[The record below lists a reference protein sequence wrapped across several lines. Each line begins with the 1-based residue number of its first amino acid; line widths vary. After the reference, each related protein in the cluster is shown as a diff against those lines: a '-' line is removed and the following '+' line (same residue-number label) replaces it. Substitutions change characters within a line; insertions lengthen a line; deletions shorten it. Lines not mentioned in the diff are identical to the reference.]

1 MSLSRRTFNR
11 EFKIAAVKRLEAGTP
26 AGRLARE
33 LEVNPNQLHS
43 WRREYRHKPNSAF
56 SGEGRRRQEETQ
68 VAELE
73 RKVGQQ
79 AMELDFLK
87 GCLRRIEDLQRAQAA
102 ATSTPRSTNRSGKNK
117 KGAAR

>member
-1 MSLSRRTFNR
+1 MSTSRRTFNR
-11 EFKIAAVKRLEAGTP
+11 EFKVAAVKRLQLGTP
-26 AGRLARE
+26 VGRVSRE
-33 LEVNPNQLHS
+33 LEVNPTQLHS
-43 WRREYRHKPNSAF
+43 WKRQFEARPSSAF
-56 SGEGRRRQEETQ
+56 SGEGRRRAEETQ

-87 GCLRRIEDLQRAQAA
+87 GCLRQIEDLRKSQAE
-102 ATSTPRSTNRSGKNK
+102 TLNPRSAGKSGKNG